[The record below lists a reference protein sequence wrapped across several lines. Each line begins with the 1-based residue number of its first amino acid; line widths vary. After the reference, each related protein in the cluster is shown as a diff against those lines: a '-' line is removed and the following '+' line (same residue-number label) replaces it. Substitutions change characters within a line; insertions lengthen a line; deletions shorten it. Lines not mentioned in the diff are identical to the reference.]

1 VSGDCRVLCVAVYQ
15 VACFYKICDA
25 GLRFPLSLR
34 VEVVDM
40 RLQACGVSMTLLVTG
55 EAHRPSPKLPWS
67 GGLEEG
73 FLHRFA
79 WT

>member
-1 VSGDCRVLCVAVYQ
+1 VLHVAVYQ
-15 VACFYKICDA
+15 VACFDEICDA
-25 GLRFPLSLR
+25 GLRFPLRLR

-40 RLQACGVSMTLLVTG
+40 RLWACGVSMTSLVTG
-55 EAHRPSPKLPWS
+55 EACWLPPKSPWS

-73 FLHRFA
+73 FLHRFT